1 VSFWKVVFPEPNQ
14 QKVEPLM
21 KLLLCLVLL
30 LIATTTACQHSGTN
44 QQATAGTSANSAK
57 GLDKPS
63 VEEIRAVLAAHDKAL
78 NDKNLDA
85 VMNTF
90 SADGNTVVFGTGIE
104 ERWMGPQEIR
114 SAYTEIFKDY
124 DPGTLQTDCAS
135 FKTGGADDA
144 GQMAWLAA
152 TCYAQDS
159 LQGRKRDYKMNVSA
173 TVAKQNGQWRFVVLH
188 MSNAYEGPVTK
199 SD

>member
-1 VSFWKVVFPEPNQ
+1 
-14 QKVEPLM
+14 M
-21 KLLLCLVLL
+21 KQRLCFVLL
-30 LIATTTACQHSGTN
+30 LLATTAACQGSGTN
-44 QQATAGTSANSAK
+44 QQAPAGTSTNSATRSEASTAA
-57 GLDKPS
+57 KPN
-63 VEEIRAVLAAHDKAL
+63 VEEIRAVLVAHDKAL

-90 SADGNTVVFGTGIE
+90 STDGNAVMLGTGAQ

-114 SAYTEIFKDY
+114 AAYTEIFKDY
-124 DPGTLQTDCAS
+124 DPGTLQTDCS
-135 FKTGGADDA
+135 GWKTGGADDT

-159 LQGRKRDYKMNVSA
+159 LQGKKRDYTLNVSG

-188 MSNAYEGPVTK
+188 MSNAYEGPETR
-199 SD
+199 

>member
-1 VSFWKVVFPEPNQ
+1 MKG
-14 QKVEPLM
+14 EPLM
-21 KLLLCLVLL
+21 KLRLCFVLL
-30 LIATTTACQHSGTN
+30 LVATTGACHSAGTN
-44 QQATAGTSANSAK
+44 QGTTADATGANSATKAGTSSAA
-57 GLDKPS
+57 KPN

-90 SADGNTVVFGTGIE
+90 STDGNAVMLGTGAQ

-114 SAYTEIFKDY
+114 AAYTEIFKDY
-124 DPGTLQTDCAS
+124 DPGTLQTDCS
-135 FKTGGADDA
+135 GWKTSGADEA
-144 GQMAWLAA
+144 GQMAWIAA

-159 LQGRKRDYKMNVSA
+159 LQGKKRDYTLNVSG

-199 SD
+199 

>member
-1 VSFWKVVFPEPNQ
+1 MT
-14 QKVEPLM
+14 LR
-21 KLLLCLVLL
+21 LCFVLL
-30 LIATTTACQHSGTN
+30 LISTMVACQGSGTN
-44 QQATAGTSANSAK
+44 QSATAQSTASTISRPN
-57 GLDKPS
+57 

-78 NDKNLDA
+78 NDKNLDG

-90 SADGNTVVFGTGIE
+90 SSDGNTVVFGTGVE

-114 SAYTEIFKDY
+114 AAYTEIFKDY
-124 DPGTLQTDCAS
+124 DPGTLETDCAGW
-135 FKTGGADDA
+135 KTGGADES

-188 MSNAYEGPVTK
+188 MSNAFEGPETK
-199 SD
+199 

>member
-1 VSFWKVVFPEPNQ
+1 
-14 QKVEPLM
+14 M
-21 KLLLCLVLL
+21 KLGLFFVLL
-30 LIATTTACQHSGTN
+30 SLATTTACQRGGTN
-44 QQATAGTSANSAK
+44 QQATAGTTIASSSTAAT
-57 GLDKPS
+57 PHI
-63 VEEIRAVLAAHDKAL
+63 EEIRAVLAAHDKAL

-90 SADGNTVVFGTGIE
+90 STDGNAVMLGTGGQ
-104 ERWMGPQEIR
+104 ERWMGPKEIR
-114 SAYTEIFKDY
+114 AAYTEIFKDY
-124 DPGTLQTDCAS
+124 DPGTLETDCS
-135 FKTGGADDA
+135 NWKTAGGDDN

-159 LQGRKRDYKMNVSA
+159 LQGKKRDYTLNVSA

-199 SD
+199 